1 VSRRRRFRRSLRGGL
16 GPGGLLKGTINSQLP
31 TPNPQTSPFCGG
43 LGSWELGVDPNE
55 LIPPFFV
62 SPVGSAGLSPC
73 SLPVAMR
80 IRSPITPSLIASLV
94 WHAAIGLCL
103 VWVMSADGR
112 RVAPGVTPPSTSTTM
127 VFLPATGPGG
137 GAGGGGNE
145 TPDPPRAAL
154 APGADRRSVPV
165 AVRPNPAASVDAI
178 TPEPPRIALDIP
190 AVDLGSAMTSVPG
203 TVSASLSAPAHAQGP
218 GTDGGAGRGK
228 GRGDGDRQ
236 GDSLGNGRGRGADG
250 GLDGGGG
257 GITPPV
263 PLYRGMPRYTAEAAQ
278 ARIQGSILVECV
290 VETNGRCARARIVR
304 SIEPPFGLDRE
315 AIAAANEWRFRPGMR
330 GAEQVPVLV
339 TIEVAFT
346 IR

>member
-1 VSRRRRFRRSLRGGL
+1 
-16 GPGGLLKGTINSQLP
+16 
-31 TPNPQTSPFCGG
+31 
-43 LGSWELGVDPNE
+43 
-55 LIPPFFV
+55 
-62 SPVGSAGLSPC
+62 
-73 SLPVAMR
+73 MR
-80 IRSPITPSLIASLV
+80 IRSPITPSLIVSLV
-94 WHAAIGLCL
+94 WHGALGLCL

-112 RVAPGVTPPSTSTTM
+112 RVAPSVTPPLTSTRI
-127 VFLPATGPGG
+127 VFLPAPGPDGG
-137 GAGGGGNE
+137 VGGGGNE
-145 TPDPPRAAL
+145 RPEPPRAAL

-165 AVRPNPAASVDAI
+165 APRLNPATIADAI

-190 AVDLGSAMTSVPG
+190 AVDLGSAMTSLPG
-203 TVSASLSAPAHAQGP
+203 TVNASLSAPSPSQGP
-218 GTDGGAGRGK
+218 GTDGGAGRGQ
-228 GRGDGDRQ
+228 GRGEGDRP
-236 GDSLGNGRGRGADG
+236 GDSMGNGRGRGVDG
-250 GLDGGGG
+250 GRGGGG